1 MVLFN
6 KQHTTIIKD
15 EFEKGKTDPQI
26 ATVIFKETGLSVTG
40 TQVKNKRNK
49 MADLQGVTNLKNAKR
64 GTQRSTMFTPQQDDI
79 IKVESKNGKTDKEI
93 AKVIKTKTGSS
104 FGAGQIEGRRNTLGV
119 WKRTITTLGPSQLL
133 NYGDLMLAAKEK
145 DGTSIKTSHA
155 MVNGTCAGLSS
166 VATGAELCYET
177 AKKYTAM
184 AKNGDVIAAKEPS
197 MTKGAIYAREK
208 RGRLKRGAEE
218 AACEERAAE
227 NLAGLKSCDDEE
239 NGENDRGGFL

>member
-1 MVLFN
+1 MAPPSLFTEA
-6 KQHTTIIKD
+6 HLAIIKE
-15 EFEKGKTDPQI
+15 EFNNGKTDTQI
-26 ATVIFKETGLSVTG
+26 AEVIKTKTGLIVTRK
-40 TQVKNKRNK
+40 QVEKKR
-49 MADLQGVTNLKNAKR
+49 ANLGLKR
-64 GTQRSTMFTPQQDDI
+64 AQAGHQCLFTPEQDDI

-166 VATGAELCYET
+166 VATGAELCYVT
-177 AKKYTAM
+177 ALKYSAM
-184 AKNGDVIAAKEPS
+184 AKNGDAKPAAKEPS
-197 MTKGAIYAREK
+197 MTKGAIRARSV
-208 RGRLKRGAEE
+208 RGKLKRRNEE

-227 NLAGLKSCDDEE
+227 NLAGLKSCGDEE
-239 NGENDRGGFL
+239 NDENDRGGFL